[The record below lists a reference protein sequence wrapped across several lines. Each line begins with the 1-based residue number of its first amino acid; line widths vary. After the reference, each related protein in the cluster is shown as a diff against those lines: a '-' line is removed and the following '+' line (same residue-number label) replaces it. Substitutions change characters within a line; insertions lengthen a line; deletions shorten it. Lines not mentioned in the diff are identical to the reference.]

1 MTTRRGIVLAG
12 GSGTRLA
19 PVSGMINKQLL
30 PVYDKPMI
38 YYPISVLMLANIRD
52 ILIIS
57 TPRDLPLFRDHFGD
71 GNKFGADFIGNHN
84 SALVLGD
91 NIFYGHGFTDTLM
104 QASSRESGATIFSYP
119 VLDPSRF
126 GIVEVNESGHA
137 VSMEEKPASPRS
149 NSAVVGLYFYD
160 SQVVEFARSIE
171 RSHRGEL
178 EITDINK
185 CYLERG
191 QLRVERLGRGF
202 AWLDTGTFG
211 SLLDASNYVATI
223 QRRQGLQI
231 ACLEE
236 IAFGKGWIDIDQL
249 LEHAE
254 TMRGSEYGH
263 YLMELARNAR
273 R

>member
-1 MTTRRGIVLAG
+1 
-12 GSGTRLA
+12 
-19 PVSGMINKQLL
+19 
-30 PVYDKPMI
+30 
-38 YYPISVLMLANIRD
+38 
-52 ILIIS
+52 
-57 TPRDLPLFRDHFGD
+57 
-71 GNKFGADFIGNHN
+71 
-84 SALVLGD
+84 
-91 NIFYGHGFTDTLM
+91 
-104 QASSRESGATIFSYP
+104 
-119 VLDPSRF
+119 
-126 GIVEVNESGHA
+126 
-137 VSMEEKPASPRS
+137 MEEKPARPRS

-185 CYLERG
+185 CYLDRG

-249 LEHAE
+249 LAHAQ
-254 TMRGSEYGH
+254 TMQGSEYGR
-263 YLMELARNAR
+263 YLADLARNAR